1 MRPAN
6 GSHSSIQPGRCRA
19 VRVLTSVNASQVLQL
34 IGLHSTGQG
43 SLDTQFFLEAFLL
56 FVAPGPTNALLMAG
70 SVKRENAVRLLA
82 AQACGYG
89 IASACWFSLRPFV
102 SPDAV
107 QILRLVAAGWL
118 VILGLRLTASARIN
132 AAKSGNAISV
142 VATSALNP
150 KAFIYCLAIVPM
162 NIEPRALGIFW
173 IALVVITAAT
183 GSVWLLLGR
192 RFCGGK
198 TLAEKVAGAALI
210 AFALLLLRPMIPL
223 VAT

>member
-1 MRPAN
+1 M
-6 GSHSSIQPGRCRA
+6 
-19 VRVLTSVNASQVLQL
+19 
-34 IGLHSTGQG
+34 
-43 SLDTQFFLEAFLL
+43 DTRFFLEAFLL

-70 SVKRENAVRLLA
+70 AVKREKAVKLLA

-89 IASACWFSLRPFV
+89 IASACWLSLRPLM
-102 SPDAV
+102 SPDAI

-132 AAKSGNAISV
+132 ASKNDDALSV
-142 VATSALNP
+142 AATSLLNP
-150 KAFIYCLAIVPM
+150 KPFIYCLAIVPM

-173 IALVVITAAT
+173 IALLGITAAT

-192 RFCGGK
+192 RLSGGK
-198 TLAEKVAGAALI
+198 RLVERVVGAALI
-210 AFALLLLRPMIPL
+210 AFALLLLRPLVPF

>member
-1 MRPAN
+1 M
-6 GSHSSIQPGRCRA
+6 
-19 VRVLTSVNASQVLQL
+19 
-34 IGLHSTGQG
+34 
-43 SLDTQFFLEAFLL
+43 DTLFFLEAFLL
-56 FVAPGPTNALLMAG
+56 FVAPGPTNALLLTG
-70 SVKRENAVRLLA
+70 WVKPEKAVKLLA

-102 SPDAV
+102 SPDAI

-132 AAKSGNAISV
+132 AAKSGDAISV
-142 VATSALNP
+142 AVTSALNP

-162 NIEPRALGIFW
+162 NIEPRELGIFW
-173 IALVVITAAT
+173 IALLVMTAAS

-198 TLAEKVAGAALI
+198 TLAEKVAGAALL
-210 AFALLLLRPMIPL
+210 AFALLLLRPLIPL
-223 VAT
+223 VAP